1 MDVNYE
7 VSENDRKVIDAIVER
22 AKKTWPA
29 VDATSLA
36 MDLTA
41 THNHVC
47 RLRLD
52 DLLAAPDLD
61 FAHDVSG
68 IMCYLDRENLNMK
81 HCFEPR
87 FAARDDKK

>member
-41 THNHVC
+41 THNHV
-47 RLRLD
+47 R
-52 DLLAAPDLD
+52 
-61 FAHDVSG
+61 S
-68 IMCYLDRENLNMK
+68 EKLNMK
-81 HCFEPR
+81 HSFEPR
-87 FAARDDKK
+87 FAAQEDKE